1 MDKSRRYDNIKIIG
15 SAIATAVGLI
25 LVIAKTY
32 GYIGIILLSF
42 GSVILIYSLETRK
55 KGIISDEL
63 TEWIAGKSAIL
74 SFNAAWAAI
83 VLLLAV
89 DIYNP
94 EILETYVSL
103 GIVMFVLVGARFAG
117 EYYYG
122 KIRKDVGF

>member
-1 MDKSRRYDNIKIIG
+1 M
-15 SAIATAVGLI
+15 
-25 LVIAKTY
+25 
-32 GYIGIILLSF
+32 
-42 GSVILIYSLETRK
+42 
-55 KGIISDEL
+55 

-74 SFNAAWAAI
+74 SFNATWATI

-103 GIVMFVLVGARFAG
+103 GIVMFALVGARFAG